1 MISFHINRNRN
12 CLDERVVEMEEK
24 NSNRKHAVSL
34 MEREKL
40 TLSGVKEVF
49 SFDEQLIELETSRGY
64 LDIRGEELH
73 IIKMNI
79 DDGDIVVEGKIDELI
94 YHDNQGAGKK
104 KGSMMAKL
112 FK

>member
-1 MISFHINRNRN
+1 
-12 CLDERVVEMEEK
+12 MEEK
-24 NSNRKHAVSL
+24 TGKKHTLSL
-34 MEREKL
+34 VDRERL

-49 SFDEQLIELETSRGY
+49 SFDETLIELETSKGY
-64 LDIRGEELH
+64 LNIRGEDLH

-79 DDGDIVVEGKIDELI
+79 DEGDIIIEGNVSDMS

-104 KGSMMAKL
+104 KGSMISKL

>member
-1 MISFHINRNRN
+1 MIK
-12 CLDERVVEMEEK
+12 VEEK
-24 NSNRKHAVSL
+24 INRKHTLSL
-34 MEREKL
+34 IERERL

-49 SFDEQLIELETSRGY
+49 SFDESLIEVETNKGY
-64 LDIRGEELH
+64 LDIKGDDLH

-79 DDGDIVVEGKIDELI
+79 DEGDLIIEGTISEMN

-104 KGSMMAKL
+104 KGSMMSKL

>member
-1 MISFHINRNRN
+1 
-12 CLDERVVEMEEK
+12 MEEK
-24 NSNRKHAVSL
+24 IGKKHTLSL
-34 MEREKL
+34 VDRERM

-49 SFDEQLIELETSRGY
+49 SFDEALIELETSRGY
-64 LDIRGEELH
+64 LDIRGENLH

-79 DDGDIVVEGKIDELI
+79 DEGDIIIEGNVSNMS

-104 KGSMMAKL
+104 KGSMMSKL

>member
-1 MISFHINRNRN
+1 
-12 CLDERVVEMEEK
+12 MEEK
-24 NSNRKHAVSL
+24 TGKKHTLSL
-34 MEREKL
+34 IERERL

-49 SFDEQLIELETSRGY
+49 SFDETLIELETSKGY
-64 LDIRGEELH
+64 LDIRGEDLH

-79 DDGDIVVEGKIDELI
+79 EDGDIIIEGNISDMS

-104 KGSMMAKL
+104 KGSMMSKL

>member
-1 MISFHINRNRN
+1 M
-12 CLDERVVEMEEK
+12 DEK
-24 NSNRKHAVSL
+24 TGKKHTLSL
-34 MEREKL
+34 IERERL

-49 SFDEQLIELETSRGY
+49 SFDETLIELETSKGY
-64 LDIRGEELH
+64 LDIGGEDLH

-79 DDGDIVVEGKIDELI
+79 DDGDIIIEGSISDMN

-104 KGSMMAKL
+104 KGSVMSKL

>member
-1 MISFHINRNRN
+1 
-12 CLDERVVEMEEK
+12 MEEK
-24 NSNRKHAVSL
+24 TGKKHTLSL
-34 MEREKL
+34 IERERL

-49 SFDEQLIELETSRGY
+49 SFDETLIELETSKGY
-64 LDIRGEELH
+64 LDIRGEDLH

-79 DDGDIVVEGKIDELI
+79 DDGDIIVEGDISSMS

-104 KGSMMAKL
+104 KGSMMSKL

>member
-1 MISFHINRNRN
+1 
-12 CLDERVVEMEEK
+12 MEEK
-24 NSNRKHAVSL
+24 TGKKHMLSL
-34 MEREKL
+34 MERERL

-49 SFDEQLIELETSRGY
+49 SFDETLIELETSRGY
-64 LDIRGEELH
+64 LDISGEDLH

-79 DDGDIVVEGKIDELI
+79 EDGDIIIEGNISNMS

-104 KGSMMAKL
+104 KGSMMSKL

>member
-1 MISFHINRNRN
+1 
-12 CLDERVVEMEEK
+12 MEEK
-24 NSNRKHAVSL
+24 TGKKHTLSL
-34 MEREKL
+34 IERERL

-49 SFDEQLIELETSRGY
+49 SFDETLIELETNKGY
-64 LDIRGEELH
+64 LDIRGEDLH

-79 DDGDIVVEGKIDELI
+79 EDGDIIIEGNISDMS

-104 KGSMMAKL
+104 KGSMMSKL

>member
-1 MISFHINRNRN
+1 
-12 CLDERVVEMEEK
+12 MEEK
-24 NSNRKHAVSL
+24 TGKKHTLSL
-34 MEREKL
+34 MDRERL

-49 SFDEQLIELETSRGY
+49 SFDETLIELETSKGY
-64 LDIRGEELH
+64 LNIRGEDLH

-79 DDGDIVVEGKIDELI
+79 DEGDIIVEGNVSDMS

-104 KGSMMAKL
+104 KGSMMSKL

>member
-1 MISFHINRNRN
+1 
-12 CLDERVVEMEEK
+12 MEEK
-24 NSNRKHAVSL
+24 TGKKHTLSL
-34 MEREKL
+34 MDRERL

-49 SFDEQLIELETSRGY
+49 SFDETLIELETSKGY
-64 LDIRGEELH
+64 LNIRGEDLH

-79 DDGDIVVEGKIDELI
+79 DEGDIIVEGNVSDMS

-104 KGSMMAKL
+104 KGSMISKL

>member
-1 MISFHINRNRN
+1 M
-12 CLDERVVEMEEK
+12 MEEK
-24 NSNRKHAVSL
+24 TGKKHTLSL
-34 MEREKL
+34 VDRERL

-49 SFDEQLIELETSRGY
+49 SFDETLIELETSKGY
-64 LDIRGEELH
+64 LNIRGEDLH

-79 DDGDIVVEGKIDELI
+79 DEGDIIIEGNVSDMS

-104 KGSMMAKL
+104 KGSMISKL